1 MKRLICQS
9 LYSNIGK
16 DLALHGP
23 RTIVKANSDVAV
35 YRYEYDVRSMVL
47 SS

>member
-1 MKRLICQS
+1 MSKEEYNFGCQTLRAIS
-9 LYSNIGK
+9 YGE
-16 DLALHGP
+16 
-23 RTIVKANSDVAV
+23 VKANSDVAV